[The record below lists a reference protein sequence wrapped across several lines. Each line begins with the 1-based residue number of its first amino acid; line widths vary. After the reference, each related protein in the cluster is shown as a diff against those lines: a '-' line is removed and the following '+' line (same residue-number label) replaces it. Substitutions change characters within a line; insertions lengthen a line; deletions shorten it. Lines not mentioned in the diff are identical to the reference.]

1 MTDEAEGTGRHD
13 LERLKAHILSLSRS
27 TDFAT
32 ACKEWDPTHVQVYL
46 GSCPCGMTI
55 MDHCFLWNR
64 VTGTSTHVGNVC
76 VGRFMGLPTDST
88 LFEGL
93 KRIHRR
99 PVSAPNVAVIEYA
112 ERQGLLQGREADFLR
127 DTRKKRQL
135 TLRQAAWREAINAR
149 ILGKTVFLPI
159 DI

>member
-1 MTDEAEGTGRHD
+1 MTDDAEGTGRHD

-32 ACKEWDPTHVQVYL
+32 ACEEWDLTHVQVYL

-76 VGRFMGLPTDST
+76 VGRFMGLDGAGTSLFDGLRRIKAKPTA
-88 LFEGL
+88 
-93 KRIHRR
+93 
-99 PVSAPNVAVIEYA
+99 APNAAVIEYA
-112 ERQGLLQGREADFLR
+112 SYQGILVGREGEFLR
-127 DTRKKRQL
+127 DTLRRRKLSPKQL
-135 TLRQAAWREAINAR
+135 AWRQTINAKIVSR
-149 ILGKTVFLPI
+149 VTPV